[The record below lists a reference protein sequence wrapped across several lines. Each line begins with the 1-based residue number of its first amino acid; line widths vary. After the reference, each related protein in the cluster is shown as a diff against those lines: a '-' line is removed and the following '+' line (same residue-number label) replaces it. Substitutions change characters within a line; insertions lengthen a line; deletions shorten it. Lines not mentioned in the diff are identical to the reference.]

1 MDERVIAERDRPTP
15 LDKTVSS
22 RRVGRCK
29 LDKTHAKTTTDSGL
43 NHTYIPHRT
52 LIKTNEKYERLAQHV
67 RSSSGS

>member
-29 LDKTHAKTTTDSGL
+29 LDKTHAKTTMDSGL

-52 LIKTNEKYERLAQHV
+52 LIKTNENYERLAQHV